1 MTSTAPSTTHPAQL
15 PGESLRDCKLRRCAL
30 IRKIATLPYM
40 SARPLLR
47 EHFLLITGSSV
58 TPYGEPPSDGYL
70 AWLDGNLRK
79 GVKENLF

>member
-1 MTSTAPSTTHPAQL
+1 MTSTAPSTPHPAQL

-40 SARPLLR
+40 SGKQLLK

-58 TPYGEPPSDGYL
+58 TPYGETPSDSHL
-70 AWLDGNLRK
+70 AVLHGHLMK

>member
-1 MTSTAPSTTHPAQL
+1 
-15 PGESLRDCKLRRCAL
+15 
-30 IRKIATLPYM
+30 M

>member
-1 MTSTAPSTTHPAQL
+1 
-15 PGESLRDCKLRRCAL
+15 
-30 IRKIATLPYM
+30 M

-58 TPYGEPPSDGYL
+58 TLYGEPPSDSHL
-70 AWLDGNLRK
+70 AVLDGHLRK